1 MCVNLG
7 YGEWER
13 LYFRKVSL
21 RKGRWIGEGAES
33 RKPLKPE
40 MPVIF
45 GSSFSHTPCNYQ
57 LGFIPSSEYMLLSFV
72 WPSPF
77 VVAPVTAFL
86 NWKSFNWAS
95 LLPAISPPLQ
105 SPWVTLITSPAFK
118 PFFCSEPAIIHYCL
132 LY

>member
-1 MCVNLG
+1 MIALKEISKVICVCVNLG

-21 RKGRWIGEGAES
+21 RKGQWIGEGAES

-57 LGFIPSSEYMLLSFV
+57 LGLVPSSEYMLLSFV

-86 NWKSFNWAS
+86 NRKSLSTGPPCYLQFP
-95 LLPAISPPLQ
+95 LHCSPHG
-105 SPWVTLITSPAFK
+105 SR
-118 PFFCSEPAIIHYCL
+118 
-132 LY
+132 